1 MLVLPKGLQL
11 RTKIIFG
18 DGLLMATC
26 LEEKPDG
33 ERVFQMEY
41 QGIFLE
47 ILEQIGLMPL
57 PPYIHKKL
65 INQDRYQTVYARDY
79 GSAAAPT
86 AGLHFTKELLQKL
99 KEKGCRNSLCHFKC
113 GIRNF

>member
-1 MLVLPKGLQL
+1 
-11 RTKIIFG
+11 
-18 DGLLMATC
+18 MATC

-57 PPYIHKKL
+57 PPYIHKNLSIKIVIKPFML
-65 INQDRYQTVYARDY
+65 EIMVVLQHQQQDCI
-79 GSAAAPT
+79 S
-86 AGLHFTKELLQKL
+86 QKN
-99 KEKGCRNSLCHFKC
+99 CFK
-113 GIRNF
+113 N